1 MHRSRF
7 EWLVVVFL
15 LVSVGILSVS
25 SCSRSLDSS
34 QNTVAVYEDCYFA
47 RSPKFTKFRTRA
59 ENEKKIARVYIELP
73 DQRRFLLSEL
83 PEEIASELL
92 QPLDLPREETRYV
105 DDYSIL
111 KYRDGKLVFAVLD
124 WGSELFRISPNR
136 DGPYLDFPIEREALL
151 QAFGE
156 PLRWRRPFHRPTG
169 P

>member
-1 MHRSRF
+1 MHRSKF
-7 EWLVVVFL
+7 EWLAIVFL
-15 LVSVGILSVS
+15 LASVGILSVS
-25 SCSRSLDSS
+25 SCSRSLDPT
-34 QNTVAVYEDCYFA
+34 QRMVAMYEDCYFDHNP
-47 RSPKFTKFRTRA
+47 RFTEFSTPVPN
-59 ENEKKIARVYIELP
+59 ENKIARVYIELP

-83 PEEIASELL
+83 PEEVASELL